1 MVADL
6 TESCG
11 TDNFS
16 LDSLMFG
23 GAPAPDSL
31 AARARLA
38 FPSASMYV
46 LPLSHLNNAHDSIA
60 GAKATG

>member
-31 AARARLA
+31 AARARQA
-38 FPSASMYV
+38 FPVASMYAQ
-46 LPLSHLNNAHDSIA
+46 LQSIS
-60 GAKATG
+60 